1 MDKKTRTKELVEC
14 HIFRHWYCYSVLVLL
29 RGRPFYE
36 EIQERRDLCALIR
49 LCEGGGDEALDDAS
63 TSEKMISSLL
73 EKKPSLV
80 SMEMH
85 GVTPLLAAT
94 FANNLKLIDVLC
106 QFAEHHGEGGEG
118 FVEYESIANDQTAL
132 IAASAMGYEK
142 AVKKLCEEYK
152 ADANR
157 ITKIGGRTA
166 MMAACENDKPE
177 IVVLLKEKFGAD
189 VNLEVRKSS
198 RVRDDDDDEEEEEE
212 LFLLERDVTRVR
224 E

>member
-1 MDKKTRTKELVEC
+1 MSS
-14 HIFRHWYCYSVLVLL
+14 F
-29 RGRPFYE
+29 FYAKVPE

-49 LCEGGGDEALDDAS
+49 LCEEGGGDEALDDAS
-63 TSEKMISSLL
+63 NSSEKMMISSLL

-94 FANNLKLIDVLC
+94 SANNLKLMDVLC

-132 IAASAMGYEK
+132 IAASAMG
-142 AVKKLCEEYK
+142 
-152 ADANR
+152 
-157 ITKIGGRTA
+157 
-166 MMAACENDKPE
+166 
-177 IVVLLKEKFGAD
+177 
-189 VNLEVRKSS
+189 VRKSGEKI
-198 RVRDDDDDEEEEEE
+198 VR
-212 LFLLERDVTRVR
+212 RIQSGR

>member
-1 MDKKTRTKELVEC
+1 MRSLSLSVDKKL
-14 HIFRHWYCYSVLVLL
+14 HDSLGSSVAYLSVVTLCVSIVSL
-29 RGRPFYE
+29 SLTQQKRGKKIMSSFFYAVPE

-49 LCEGGGDEALDDAS
+49 LCEGVEENGDDAS
-63 TSEKMISSLL
+63 KMISSLL
-73 EKKPSLV
+73 EKKPSFV

-85 GVTPLLAAT
+85 GVTPLLAAVS
-94 FANNLKLIDVLC
+94 ANNLKLIDVLC

-157 ITKIGGRTA
+157 ITKNWR
-166 MMAACENDKPE
+166 ENGDD
-177 IVVLLKEKFGAD
+177 GS
-189 VNLEVRKSS
+189 VRK
-198 RVRDDDDDEEEEEE
+198 R
-212 LFLLERDVTRVR
+212 
-224 E
+224 

>member
-1 MDKKTRTKELVEC
+1 MSS
-14 HIFRHWYCYSVLVLL
+14 F
-29 RGRPFYE
+29 FYTVPE
-36 EIQERRDLCALIR
+36 EIQEQRDVYALIR
-49 LCEGGGDEALDDAS
+49 LCEGGDEALDAS
-63 TSEKMISSLL
+63 SSEKMISSLL
-73 EKKPSLV
+73 EKKPSFV

-94 FANNLKLIDVLC
+94 SANNLKLIDVLC

-198 RVRDDDDDEEEEEE
+198 RVRDDDDEEEEERT
-212 LFLLERDVTRVR
+212 FLLERNVTCVR